1 MTSDVGIGVKPGGGS
16 FFPQSVSAVSSIPA
30 PDVAQPA
37 QPNLTLAQRVA
48 LVSGLSRSSL
58 RAADAN
64 ALSATLLS
72 LWAAMTNRP
81 VNELAS
87 GEMHQDGTVR
97 ISSQVAV
104 WLIGRISEAYGRHKL
119 VNLSRVK
126 EIESLRSLGGLT
138 GLLGAAISADAEGTL
153 V

>member
-1 MTSDVGIGVKPGGGS
+1 MKPSGGS
-16 FFPQSVSAVSSIPA
+16 FFPPSVSTPPSVPTPHMA
-30 PDVAQPA
+30 PPA
-37 QPNLTLAQRVA
+37 QPGLTLAQRVA
-48 LVSGLSRSSL
+48 AVSGLSRSEL
-58 RAADAN
+58 RAADA
-64 ALSATLLS
+64 AAISATLLG

-81 VNELAS
+81 VYELAA

-104 WLIGRISEAYGRHKL
+104 WLIGRLSEAYGRRKL

-126 EIESLRSLGGLT
+126 DVESLRSLGGLT
-138 GLLGAAISADAEGTL
+138 GLLGAAINSETEGTL